1 MNTHQFNKNM
11 EPDSSYVNGE
21 TKFLVVGNECRLLDQ
36 RRTPGK
42 IAAIDL
48 ESGFFIW
55 EIADFED
62 KGKFWE
68 VEFERINTYQFK
80 IGSKESPVSDIETFN
95 QKISVLSKNVEI
107 RASASSDIQIRQILN
122 DRMNEASIW
131 IGKYSEYFRTRHD
144 IDFQN
149 TIGPNLLREDFN
161 NFMKHHGLLELDKKT
176 TEVQVLNPFSG
187 EWIKAMQMT
196 MAEMGLKPYYGK
208 SIRSEKVYEG
218 IGTKENRKK
227 YIEYRL
233 GFLRAMFNEM
243 NLQEVELYR
252 GMSTD
257 SAWTPKTSNQ
267 FRYWT
272 SWTFNYKVA
281 QDFSV
286 LMPKSKQKNSY
297 LIKRSIPVAQLF
309 MTYLETDAMNSQYL
323 EAEALVLH
331 QESDRL
337 LW

>member
-1 MNTHQFNKNM
+1 M

-42 IAAIDL
+42 ITAIDL

-55 EIADFED
+55 EIVDFED

-68 VEFERINTYQFK
+68 VEFERANTYQFK
-80 IGSKESPVSDIETFN
+80 VGCKEASASDIEAYN
-95 QKISVLSKNVEI
+95 QRSSVLNKDI
-107 RASASSDIQIRQILN
+107 KICAPASSVVQTNKILK
-122 DRMNEASIW
+122 DRLNEALNW
-131 IGKYSEYFRTRHD
+131 IGKNSEYFRSKHE
-144 IDFQN
+144 INFQN
-149 TIGPNLLREDFN
+149 TTGPNLLRDDFN
-161 NFMKHHGLLELDKKT
+161 NFMKHHGLSELDKKT

-196 MAEMGLKPYYGK
+196 MAEMGLNPYFGK
-208 SIRSEKVYEG
+208 SIRSEKIYEG
-218 IGTKENRKK
+218 IGSKENLKK
-227 YIEYRL
+227 YIEYRM
-233 GFLRAMFNEM
+233 GFLRAMFNKM
-243 NLQEVELYR
+243 NLQEVQLYR

-257 SAWTPKTSNQ
+257 FAWTSSTSNQ

-281 QDFSV
+281 QDFSM
-286 LMPKSKQKNSY
+286 LTPNSKQKNSY
-297 LIKRSIPVAQLF
+297 LIKRSIPVEQLF

>member
-1 MNTHQFNKNM
+1 M

-42 IAAIDL
+42 IKTIDL
-48 ESGFFIW
+48 ESASFIW
-55 EIADFED
+55 EITDFED

-68 VEFERINTYQFK
+68 VELGRINTYQFK
-80 IGSKESPVSDIETFN
+80 IGSKEASLSEIETYN
-95 QKISVLSKNVEI
+95 HRESVLNKNAKICVL
-107 RASASSDIQIRQILN
+107 ASSEIQIKKILN
-122 DRMNEASIW
+122 ERMSEALIW
-131 IGKYSEYFRTRHD
+131 IGKNSEYFRSKCE

-149 TIGPNLLREDFN
+149 TTGPRLLRDDFN
-161 NFMKHHGLLELDKKT
+161 NFMKDHGLSEIDKKT
-176 TEVQVLNPFSG
+176 TEVQVLNPYSG
-187 EWIKAMQMT
+187 EWIKALQIT
-196 MAEMGLKPYYGK
+196 MAEMGLKSYDGK

-218 IGTKENRKK
+218 IGSKENLKK
-227 YIEYRL
+227 YIEHRL
-233 GFLRAMFNEM
+233 GFLRAMFNKM

-257 SAWTPKTSNQ
+257 SKWTPSATNQ

-286 LMPKSKQKNSY
+286 LLPKSKQKNSY
-297 LIKRSIPVAQLF
+297 LIKREIPVEQLF
-309 MTYLETDAMNSQYL
+309 MTFLETDAMNSQYL